1 MNSISKG
8 LQSGDILS
16 GCDHLCDEKES
27 NGGGQHV
34 AGYTREVIGVVLH
47 LIELRGI
54 ELTWEIVNSKS
65 NCYD

>member
-16 GCDHLCDEKES
+16 GGDHLSDEKKA
-27 NGGGQHV
+27 NRRGQHI
-34 AGYTREVIGVVLH
+34 AGYTWEVIGVVLH

-54 ELTWEIVNSKS
+54 ELAWKVVNSKS

>member
-1 MNSISKG
+1 MKSISKG

-54 ELTWEIVNSKS
+54 ELT
-65 NCYD
+65 